1 MNHKDLAAEFEAELQ
16 LQKKKE
22 NFLKARNILSD
33 KQNTATN
40 LSAKFQIEQAEC
52 HTVELAFQSFV
63 LDGDIDKFML
73 AIKDT
78 NYFGKPR

>member
-1 MNHKDLAAEFEAELQ
+1 MDHKTLALEFEAELQ

-33 KQNTATN
+33 KQNTTAN
-40 LSAKFQIEQAEC
+40 LKERFEAEQKDEHIIAM
-52 HTVELAFQSFV
+52 AFQSFTLSGD
-63 LDGDIDKFML
+63 LDVFMK

-78 NYFGKPR
+78 NYFGKR